1 MPPDMQLLSRA
12 SRARDVTFASFD
24 VAPVVAQLKD
34 QKMPD
39 DDIEKVLGAIKE
51 SMFRDQS
58 GMETLSKQL
67 IQQAISNA
75 AGATSAGAQALD
87 GVKSARSFV
96 VDALHSETAKTLSGA
111 AATAIE
117 TGRASRRERV
127 GRDGYIP

>member
-87 GVKSARSFV
+87 GVTSARSFV
-96 VDALHSETAKTLSGA
+96 VDALNSEAAKTLSGA
-111 AATAIE
+111 AAEDLAPAAQGKTE
-117 TGRASRRERV
+117 QQ
-127 GRDGYIP
+127 

>member
-96 VDALHSETAKTLSGA
+96 VAALDRKSVVWGKSVSVRVAISG
-111 AATAIE
+111 
-117 TGRASRRERV
+117 RRN
-127 GRDGYIP
+127 IKK

>member
-1 MPPDMQLLSRA
+1 
-12 SRARDVTFASFD
+12 
-24 VAPVVAQLKD
+24 
-34 QKMPD
+34 MPD

-96 VDALHSETAKTLSGA
+96 VDALNSETAKTLSGA
-111 AATAIE
+111 AAKALAPDTE
-117 TGRASRRERV
+117 GESMSTEERRGGKECVSTGR
-127 GRDGYIP
+127 YKWWPYH